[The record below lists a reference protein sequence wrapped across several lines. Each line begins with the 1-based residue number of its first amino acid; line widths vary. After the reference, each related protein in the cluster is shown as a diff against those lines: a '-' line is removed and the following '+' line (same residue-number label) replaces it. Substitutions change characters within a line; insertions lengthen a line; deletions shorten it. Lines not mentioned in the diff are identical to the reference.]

1 MRPARLERATYGFE
15 VRYSIQMSYER
26 KSKVDD
32 EVCPPLGK
40 LVQGG

>member
-1 MRPARLERATYGFE
+1 
-15 VRYSIQMSYER
+15 MSYER